1 MTTEVEGLQGPTGK
15 SSIAHKSCYPI
26 STHGF
31 FSMLADRNICLGR
44 KTVSPSRGS
53 HRTLNMIG
61 EFGGSGYPLGLSHQ
75 SKIIAREGSWVVG
88 SERGLRSSMK
98 PSLMGPACLL

>member
-1 MTTEVEGLQGPTGK
+1 MRMP
-15 SSIAHKSCYPI
+15 CC
-26 STHGF
+26 F
-31 FSMLADRNICLGR
+31 
-44 KTVSPSRGS
+44 
-53 HRTLNMIG
+53 
-61 EFGGSGYPLGLSHQ
+61 GSGYPLGLSHQ

>member
-1 MTTEVEGLQGPTGK
+1 MTTEVGLQGPTGK
-15 SSIAHKSCYPI
+15 AFIAHKSCYTI

-44 KTVSPSRGS
+44 KTVFPSRGS

-61 EFGGSGYPLGLSHQ
+61 EFDASVGILTD
-75 SKIIAREGSWVVG
+75 KIIA
-88 SERGLRSSMK
+88 LRMTK
-98 PSLMGPACLL
+98 